1 MTYSFFLL
9 GHIRDPSNQLQV
21 VKNLRICVNNLVTS
35 PTTTSTSLSPAQRQ
49 LLSDVVSSCQP
60 QESAVTNVVM
70 AGDYELN
77 FSGKDYRNAWLER
90 VDKMLAIEKYNH
102 YYYYDNPLYLA
113 G

>member
-1 MTYSFFLL
+1 MILFECHAVTYSFFLL

-77 FSGKDYRNAWLER
+77 FSGKD
-90 VDKMLAIEKYNH
+90 
-102 YYYYDNPLYLA
+102 
-113 G
+113 